1 MRDKQADKKRERI
14 LVLDL
19 DDWCQQFFSSVLK
32 MLDIDFTLA
41 TSVEQAREA
50 IEKDAFD
57 LLITDLHVPES
68 LRFLD
73 SCRHRDPTMHF
84 IFMMHRQGEAS
95 YQMVYQERT
104 DIVFKPLNM
113 DELIRKIRNAMRQ
126 KQRRQM
132 EEELRRLKQAAFRIL
147 E

>member
-1 MRDKQADKKRERI
+1 MGNPKADKKRERI

-19 DDWCQQFFSSVLK
+19 DDWCQQFLSSVLK

-41 TSVEQAREA
+41 TSVDQAREA
-50 IEKDAFD
+50 LEKDPFD
-57 LLITDLHVPES
+57 LLITDLQIPEC

-73 SCRHRDPTMHF
+73 NCRHRDPTMHF
-84 IFMMHRQGEAS
+84 IFMVHRQEAS
-95 YQMVYQERT
+95 YQLVYQERT
-104 DIVFKPLNM
+104 DIVLKPLNM
-113 DELIRKIRNAMRQ
+113 DEIIRKIRNAIRQ